1 VDVPAGTMVAAA
13 AASEREVG
21 EMAEGQSRVITTRG
35 EKVSPNFWRFMLLVG
50 VVAVVFGVV
59 VLANI
64 WGSVKLVT
72 VLAGLFLVFA
82 GGLQFVHAAGAQ
94 RKLANLA
101 GGAVVVVLGLALV
114 VWPTS
119 SVKTVAVLV
128 GLAFVIWGVV
138 AAVSAFVGRDE
149 GWVTAA
155 GFGGALAL
163 IGIIV
168 MLWPGPT
175 IAILMVLVGLSAIVF
190 GASSIAQGLAL
201 RKQVRR

>member
-1 VDVPAGTMVAAA
+1 
-13 AASEREVG
+13 
-21 EMAEGQSRVITTRG
+21 MAEGQSRVITSRG
-35 EKVSPNFWRFMLLVG
+35 DRVSPNFWRFLLLVG

-72 VLAGLFLVFA
+72 VLAGLFLIFA
-82 GGLQFVHAAGAQ
+82 GGLQFVHAAGAE
-94 RKLANLA
+94 RKLAKMVT
-101 GGAVVVVLGLALV
+101 GGVVVVLGLALV
-114 VWPTS
+114 VWPAS

-138 AAVSAFVGRDE
+138 AAVGAFMERAE
-149 GWVTAA
+149 SWATAA
-155 GFGGALAL
+155 AFGGALAL

-190 GASSIAQGLAL
+190 GASAIVQGLAL
-201 RKQVRR
+201 RKQVRG